1 MGTGT
6 DLAPGLVEGRRRAPV
21 KVGRVVLVEALHTGG
36 LVELTETGPKV
47 RVRKSGKEEEPKVTV
62 GGVVELRSKVRPT
75 ITPSTSPWTLQLAV
89 NSARKQFA

>member
-21 KVGRVVLVEALHTGG
+21 KVGRVVLVEALHAGG
-36 LVELTETGPKV
+36 VVELTGPKV
-47 RVRKSGKEEEPKVTV
+47 CVRKSGREEEAEVTV

-75 ITPSTSPWTLQLAV
+75 ITPSPSPRTLHLAV
-89 NSARKQFA
+89 DLARKQLA